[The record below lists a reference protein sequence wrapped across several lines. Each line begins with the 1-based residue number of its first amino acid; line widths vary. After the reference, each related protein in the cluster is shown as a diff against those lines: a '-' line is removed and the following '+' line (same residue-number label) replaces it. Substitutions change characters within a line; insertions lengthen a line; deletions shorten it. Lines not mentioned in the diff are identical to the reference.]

1 MHSRGHDHGHAHTH
15 GSRGA
20 NKGRIVVALVVNVA
34 LLAIGV
40 ASWLAFDSV
49 ALLADAG
56 HGLSDVAPIA
66 LGLFAATMAARP
78 PTAQRTFGYYRVEI
92 LAAFVNGV
100 LLVGVAAVVF

>member
-1 MHSRGHDHGHAHTH
+1 MHSHHQAHAHSH
-15 GSRGA
+15 GSHAGNR
-20 NKGRIVVALVVNVA
+20 RRMVVALVVNVA

-40 ASWLAFDSV
+40 AGWLAFDSV

-56 HGLSDVAPIA
+56 HVLSDVAAIA

-100 LLVGVAAVVF
+100 LLV